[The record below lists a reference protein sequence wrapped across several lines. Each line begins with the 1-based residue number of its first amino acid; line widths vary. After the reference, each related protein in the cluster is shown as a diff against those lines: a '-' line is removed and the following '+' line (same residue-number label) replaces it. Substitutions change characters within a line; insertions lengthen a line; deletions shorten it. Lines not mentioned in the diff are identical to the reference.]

1 MRSVVGH
8 VLEFESMRDPAT
20 EIIARMTPAQKL
32 EASMRLYWSAR
43 KLKAAGI
50 RAEHPDWSEAEVA
63 AAVRAAFLF
72 HHE

>member
-1 MRSVVGH
+1 VP
-8 VLEFESMRDPAT
+8 ESKRDPAT
-20 EIIARMTPAQKL
+20 EIISRMTPAQKL

-43 KLKAAGI
+43 ALKAAGI
-50 RAEHPDWSEAEVA
+50 RAEHPDWSEEEVA

>member
-1 MRSVVGH
+1 V
-8 VLEFESMRDPAT
+8 FESKRDPAT

-43 KLKAAGI
+43 KLKAAYF
-50 RAEHPDWSEAEVA
+50 RAEHPHWSEAEVA

>member
-1 MRSVVGH
+1 VP
-8 VLEFESMRDPAT
+8 ESTRDPAT

-50 RAEHPDWSEAEVA
+50 RAEHPEWSEAEVA

-72 HHE
+72 HNE